1 MTFLLYIGKNKDF
14 LRKFS
19 KLENVQMIYAQNYQ
33 DAITICIRLKVR
45 ENIIVL
51 HEQGEMN
58 GDIEQIGAFR
68 KKFYQAY
75 VVLITDRLTPEASK
89 VYLNSGINDTVSLNI
104 TTARLRQ
111 KELPLW
117 KKVPVYLKK
126 QRIYRRKLSAA
137 LSHLKPDI
145 TVSLLRREINFITS
159 LKDGSKKI
167 GELHVNRKN
176 YRNFEKNE
184 SNFIKELFA
193 KLWMK
198 SLVRHLKKL
207 DKFVVLSEE
216 DRANWPE
223 LQNVKVISNPLPFQ
237 SGTFSDLNNKRITAA
252 GRYTYQ
258 KGFDLLLEA
267 WSKVCNR
274 HPDWELHIYGKGDKT
289 TYQVLAGKWKLKN
302 LFLENA
308 TPDMLCKY
316 HESSIFVSSSRF
328 EGFGMVIAEAMACG
342 VPAVSFACPCG
353 PKDIIRDGE
362 DGLLVENGKTE
373 ELAEKINYLIENEQ
387 IRKEMG
393 KKARINVQRFAED
406 VIMQQ
411 WIQLFNNLL
420 NGTKQ

>member
-1 MTFLLYIGKNKDF
+1 MERTDDESNKQPVILPPMIRIAYCTPSLHIPGGVERVLTTKANYLAENGNYDIYILLTDGKGKPPCYTLSPKVKIIQLDIDF
-14 LRKFS
+14 EELW
-19 KLENVQMIYAQNYQ
+19 
-33 DAITICIRLKVR
+33 
-45 ENIIVL
+45 
-51 HEQGEMN
+51 
-58 GDIEQIGAFR
+58 
-68 KKFYQAY
+68 
-75 VVLITDRLTPEASK
+75 
-89 VYLNSGINDTVSLNI
+89 
-104 TTARLRQ
+104 
-111 KELPLW
+111 ELPLW

-267 WSKVCNR
+267 
-274 HPDWELHIYGKGDKT
+274 
-289 TYQVLAGKWKLKN
+289 
-302 LFLENA
+302 
-308 TPDMLCKY
+308 
-316 HESSIFVSSSRF
+316 
-328 EGFGMVIAEAMACG
+328 
-342 VPAVSFACPCG
+342 
-353 PKDIIRDGE
+353 
-362 DGLLVENGKTE
+362 
-373 ELAEKINYLIENEQ
+373 
-387 IRKEMG
+387 
-393 KKARINVQRFAED
+393 
-406 VIMQQ
+406 
-411 WIQLFNNLL
+411 
-420 NGTKQ
+420 

>member
-1 MTFLLYIGKNKDF
+1 ME
-14 LRKFS
+14 R
-19 KLENVQMIYAQNYQ
+19 
-33 DAITICIRLKVR
+33 
-45 ENIIVL
+45 
-51 HEQGEMN
+51 
-58 GDIEQIGAFR
+58 
-68 KKFYQAY
+68 
-75 VVLITDRLTPEASK
+75 TD
-89 VYLNSGINDTVSLNI
+89 D
-104 TTARLRQ
+104 
-111 KELPLW
+111 
-117 KKVPVYLKK
+117 
-126 QRIYRRKLSAA
+126 
-137 LSHLKPDI
+137 
-145 TVSLLRREINFITS
+145 
-159 LKDGSKKI
+159 
-167 GELHVNRKN
+167 
-176 YRNFEKNE
+176 E
-184 SNFIKELFA
+184 SNKQPVILPPMIRIA
-193 KLWMK
+193 YCTP
-198 SLVRHLKKL
+198 SLHIPGGVER
-207 DKFVVLSEE
+207 VLT
-216 DRANWPE
+216 
-223 LQNVKVISNPLPFQ
+223 SNPLPFQ

-267 WSKVCNR
+267 WSKICNR

-289 TYQVLAGKWKLKN
+289 TYEVLAGKWKLKN

>member
-1 MTFLLYIGKNKDF
+1 
-14 LRKFS
+14 
-19 KLENVQMIYAQNYQ
+19 
-33 DAITICIRLKVR
+33 
-45 ENIIVL
+45 
-51 HEQGEMN
+51 
-58 GDIEQIGAFR
+58 
-68 KKFYQAY
+68 
-75 VVLITDRLTPEASK
+75 
-89 VYLNSGINDTVSLNI
+89 
-104 TTARLRQ
+104 
-111 KELPLW
+111 
-117 KKVPVYLKK
+117 
-126 QRIYRRKLSAA
+126 
-137 LSHLKPDI
+137 
-145 TVSLLRREINFITS
+145 
-159 LKDGSKKI
+159 
-167 GELHVNRKN
+167 
-176 YRNFEKNE
+176 
-184 SNFIKELFA
+184 
-193 KLWMK
+193 MK

-216 DRANWPE
+216 DRVNWSE

-267 WSKVCNR
+267 WSKVCDQ

-289 TYQVLAGKWKLKN
+289 AYQVLAGKLKLKN

-308 TPDMLCKY
+308 TPDMFCKY
-316 HESSIFVSSSRF
+316 RESSIFVSSSRF
-328 EGFGMVIAEAMACG
+328 EGFGMVIAEAMTCG

-362 DGLLVENGKTE
+362 DGLLVENGKQKNWP
-373 ELAEKINYLIENEQ
+373 KINYLIENKQ

-420 NGTKQ
+420 NGTEQ

>member
-1 MTFLLYIGKNKDF
+1 MERTDDESNKQPVILPPMIRIAYCTPSLHIPGGVERVLTTKANYLAENGNYDIYILLTDGKGKPPCYTLSPKVKIIQLDIDF
-14 LRKFS
+14 EELW
-19 KLENVQMIYAQNYQ
+19 
-33 DAITICIRLKVR
+33 
-45 ENIIVL
+45 
-51 HEQGEMN
+51 
-58 GDIEQIGAFR
+58 
-68 KKFYQAY
+68 
-75 VVLITDRLTPEASK
+75 
-89 VYLNSGINDTVSLNI
+89 
-104 TTARLRQ
+104 
-111 KELPLW
+111 ELPLW

-223 LQNVKVISNPLPFQ
+223 LQNVKVISNPLSFQ